1 MANILDDTVTVIDP
15 ATNTVMGIPIPV
27 GDSPFS
33 IAFNED
39 NGNLYVANFNDDTV
53 TVIAPL
59 TTIFSE
65 GCNGTIGSAGLT
77 ATCTITN
84 IYGRPA

>member
-1 MANILDDTVTVIDP
+1 VANILDDTVTVIDP

-39 NGNLYVANFNDDTV
+39 KA
-53 TVIAPL
+53 I
-59 TTIFSE
+59 
-65 GCNGTIGSAGLT
+65 
-77 ATCTITN
+77 CTWQTLMMT
-84 IYGRPA
+84 PSP